1 MNVTFFMGAGASVVA
16 GLPTTV
22 ELLQKLKN
30 NHNKDSIA
38 LLGLYPNSDIE
49 HLLSDMEEFSRYE
62 SSLLNAVL
70 ASYTDRNLDRVK
82 KDMDDIRGEIRHMLF
97 KMFAVH
103 DDSIERYRSAF
114 RHIARM
120 HQQSRVRIATT
131 NYDMLVEEACCKEG
145 IGITDG
151 FSSRAGGLRPFW
163 ANDWKYVAEFVEL
176 VKLHGSLNWRQR
188 PDGIIRESND
198 FMPSEE
204 QDLLIA
210 PTLGNKN
217 YEKSTIFGALF
228 KRFERMLS
236 DTDVLVAIGTSWRD
250 TEIVGQIKKRL
261 DANMKILTIG
271 PSANSI
277 TSGVFGK
284 TTPLHL
290 VDDRIEMRVTVAATG
305 IYTLNERFDK
315 RVAKAIS
322 HAIEIIHDTS
332 P

>member
-1 MNVTFFMGAGASVVA
+1 MVA

-22 ELLQKLKN
+22 ELLQELKN
-30 NHNKDSIA
+30 NHNKDSIKF
-38 LLGLYPNSDIE
+38 LELYPNSDIE
-49 HLLSDMEEFSRYE
+49 HLLSDIEEFSRYE
-62 SSLLNAVL
+62 NSLLNAVL
-70 ASYTDRNLDRVK
+70 ASYAGKNLDRVK
-82 KDMDDIRGEIRHMLF
+82 KNMDGIRGEIRHILF
-97 KMFAVH
+97 RMFSVRGNVA
-103 DDSIERYRSAF
+103 EGYRSAF

-120 HQQSRVRIATT
+120 HQQSRVRIVTT
-131 NYDMLVEEACCKEG
+131 NYDMLIEEACCKER

-151 FSSRAGGLRPFW
+151 FSQTGDLRLPW
-163 ANDWKYVAEFVEL
+163 ANNWEYAAESIEL

-188 PDGIIRESND
+188 PDGIVRESSD

-250 TEIVGQIKKRL
+250 TEIVEQIKKRL
-261 DANMKILTIG
+261 NANMKILTIG

-277 TSGVFGK
+277 ASGVFGK

-290 VDDRIEMRVTVAATG
+290 VDDRIEMKGTVAATG
-305 IYTLNERFDK
+305 IYALDERFDK
-315 RVAKAIS
+315 SVAKAIP
-322 HAIEIIHDTS
+322 HAIEIIHGGKR
-332 P
+332 